1 MVLLFTKEY
10 RHNGDTET
18 YPVGRIERRREKDAP
33 DTLIYVAKKVRA
45 DGRADTVHSDTDED
59 AARRALMF
67 ALKATELREK

>member
-10 RHNGDTET
+10 RHNGDTDT

-33 DTLIYVAKKVRA
+33 DTLVYVAKKVDKDGHA
-45 DGRADTVHSDTDED
+45 DMVYTDTDED
-59 AARRALMF
+59 AAKRALMF